1 MGKLSFLRKADANN
15 APSGGT
21 GELTLG
27 NLAVGTTINLMID
40 GTETP
45 FIIINQGIPSNSSQ
59 YDSSCDG
66 TWLLAKEYFLTS
78 EWSDGTEYSSFER
91 SVARTVLNST
101 FINSLGTAELAAVKE
116 VTIPYVYTNSG
127 GGTMSTKTGANG
139 TAVKAF
145 LLSLPELGL
154 TSVGPTDGAETE
166 YFKDCADNTS
176 SADDSLRIAKY
187 GSNVYEWA
195 TRTIRET
202 GGSSEYM
209 YYIDSTGDYNWSNP
223 AYEVCL
229 RPAMVFDSNTKIDDA
244 TLKLKGAT

>member
-1 MGKLSFLRKADANN
+1 MGKVMFMRKALANS

-21 GELTLG
+21 GELILG
-27 NLAVGTTINLMID
+27 NLAVGTTINLMIN

-45 FIIINQGIPSNSSQ
+45 FIIINQGIPSNSSL
-59 YDSSCDG
+59 YDASCDG
-66 TWLLAKEYFLTS
+66 TWLLAKEYFLYDV
-78 EWSDGTEYSSFER
+78 WDDGSNYISFE
-91 SVARTVLNST
+91 SSNARTILNST
-101 FINSLGTAELAAVKE
+101 FINSLGSAEQAAVKE

-176 SADDSLRIAKY
+176 NADDSLRIAKY

-209 YYIDSTGDYNWSNP
+209 YYIDSTGDYNWRNP
-223 AYEVCL
+223 SYEVCL

>member
-15 APSGGT
+15 ALSGGT

-27 NLAVGTTINLMID
+27 NLAVGTIINLMVD

-45 FIIINQGIPSNSSQ
+45 FIIINQGIPSNSSV
-59 YDSSCDG
+59 YDASCDG
-66 TWLLAKEYFLTS
+66 TWLLAKEYFTTS

-91 SVARTVLNST
+91 SVARDVLNST
-101 FINSLGTAELAAVKE
+101 FINSLGSAEQAAVKE
-116 VTIPYVYTNSG
+116 VIIPYVYTNSS
-127 GGTMSTKTGANG
+127 GGTISNKTGSNG
-139 TAVKAF
+139 AAAKAF

-154 TSVGPTDGAETE
+154 TSVGATDGAETE

-176 SADDSLRIAKY
+176 NADDSLRIANY
-187 GSNVYEWA
+187 SGNVYEWA
-195 TRTIRET
+195 TRTIRNT

-209 YYIDSTGDYNWSNP
+209 YYIDSTGDYNWANP

-229 RPAMVFDSNTKIDDA
+229 RPAMIFDKTTIIEDA
-244 TLKLKGAT
+244 TMKLKGAT

>member
-1 MGKLSFLRKADANN
+1 MGNAVYLRKSPDNG
-15 APSGGT
+15 APDGGT
-21 GELTLG
+21 GVLTLG
-27 NLAVGTTINLMID
+27 NLAVGTTINLMVD

-66 TWLLAKEYFLTS
+66 TWLLAKEYFTTS

-101 FINSLGTAELAAVKE
+101 FINSLGTAEQAAVKE

-166 YFKDCADNTS
+166 YFKNCADNTS
-176 SADDSLRIAKY
+176 DASDSLRIAKY
-187 GSNVYEWA
+187 DGNIYEWA

-202 GGSSEYM
+202 GGSSEYT
-209 YYIDSTGDYNWSNP
+209 YYIDYEGDYNWYSP

-244 TLKLKGAT
+244 TMKLKGAT